1 MIKAEAEF
9 SKLEFDGYLLTFQ
22 LSFWTKWRI
31 SSFVLLL
38 WN

>member
-22 LSFWTKWRI
+22 LSF
-31 SSFVLLL
+31 
-38 WN
+38 